1 MCFIKVWM
9 DKDTRVKDVK
19 TSVTHSSWTSD
30 VLLVLK
36 VILKCHQMNF
46 YFVCS
51 LLLWA
56 TYRLFNGA
64 SFFCFLFIT
73 AGTQVVSSVQSACK
87 PQLQPVENLE
97 KSQDSCL
104 PGRWHV
110 HFFCPALQSHGCS
123 KRIFLTR
130 CLPKVVP
137 PVFWM
142 CRNTI
147 TSSPLMLKSTSR
159 VRSRS
164 VKLNLDA
171 HLGGLSSSG
180 SNSRYRSSVVG
191 SGVGRAPIL
200 TSFSP
205 VLKWQ
210 AWPPAGQI
218 YWYPIMTKRM
228 AKIGTKIH
236 LLGLS
241 FILTQGNCSCS

>member
-1 MCFIKVWM
+1 MNSPNYFM
-9 DKDTRVKDVK
+9 REREARY
-19 TSVTHSSWTSD
+19 
-30 VLLVLK
+30 LLRFGD
-36 VILKCHQMNF
+36 C
-46 YFVCS
+46 
-51 LLLWA
+51 LL
-56 TYRLFNGA
+56 
-64 SFFCFLFIT
+64 SIIT
-73 AGTQVVSSVQSACK
+73 GTQLVSSVQSACK

-180 SNSRYRSSVVG
+180 SCSRYRSSVVG

-200 TSFSP
+200 TSLSP

-228 AKIGTKIH
+228 AKIGMKIH

-241 FILTQGNCSCS
+241 FILTHGHFSCS